1 MTDATFLTAAGWDD
15 ATVLPLAGDAS
26 KRRYS
31 RLTRGTGTGTAI
43 LMDAPMATDADRAS
57 FDAFSAIGV
66 HLRALDLS
74 APEEYHADR
83 AKGLILMED
92 LGDQMLARLL
102 EQTPHVARQAYVTTA
117 TLLDCLRTH
126 PPEGLTA
133 PDATKMADMV
143 NLTFDFVPDSDTLR
157 DTLLGTLAEAI
168 TLHAP
173 GPSVLSL
180 RDVHAENLLWLPGR
194 TGHARVG
201 LLDFQDA
208 LLLPEGYD
216 LASLLD
222 DPRRVVPETWRAE
235 LIATHSTPARIATL
249 SLQRNLRILGIF
261 RRLSTDFGKPGYAAF
276 LPRTRTLIARAAES
290 LAPMRA
296 PVAELL
302 DRTTHWTTP

>member
-1 MTDATFLTAAGWDD
+1 MTNATFLDAAGWAD
-15 ATVLPLAGDAS
+15 ATVTPLAGDAS

-31 RLTRGTGTGTAI
+31 RLTRGKDTAI
-43 LMDAPMATDADRAS
+43 LMDAPMTTVADRTS
-57 FDAFSAIGV
+57 FDAFRAIGV
-66 HLRALDLS
+66 HLRGLDLS

-102 EQTPHVARQAYVTTA
+102 RDAPEAARPAYNATA
-117 TLLDCLRTH
+117 ALLDCLKAH
-126 PPEGLTA
+126 PPEGLIE
-133 PDATKMADMV
+133 PNATEMANMAA
-143 NLTFDFVPDSDTLR
+143 LTFDFVPDSDGLR

-180 RDVHAENLLWLPGR
+180 RDVHAENLLWLPER
-194 TGHARVG
+194 AGHARVG

-208 LLLPEGYD
+208 VLLPEGYD

-222 DPRRVVPETWRAE
+222 DPRREVPEAWRAD
-235 LIATHSTPARIATL
+235 LITTHSTPARIATL

-261 RRLSTDFGKPGYAAF
+261 RRLSTDFGKPAYAAF
-276 LPRTRTLIARAAES
+276 LPRTRTLIARAAEAIAPIR
-290 LAPMRA
+290 APM
-296 PVAELL
+296 AELL
-302 DRTTHWTTP
+302 DRTAHWSAP